1 MDLLLPIVIAIFF
14 AAYYGAKLVA
24 VCLDIYN
31 KWPRKP
37 KPPESGGS
45 LNPGA

>member
-1 MDLLLPIVIAIFF
+1 MDLLIPIVIAIFF
-14 AAYYGAKLVA
+14 VAYYGAKLVA

-37 KPPESGGS
+37 KTGGDGS